1 MNSYSKII
9 IFKKKSVL
17 ALLGLLIVLGLNAQ
31 QDPLFSQYMFNK
43 LALNPAYA
51 GSHDYFTTDIL
62 YRYQWVNIDGA
73 PQTLNF
79 SAHTPLR
86 NSHIGL
92 GLNIYQDVVGPTLS
106 QGVLVTFAYRIIFQ
120 ESKLAF
126 GIQAGIKYR
135 DIFWSQ
141 IKPYNLDDPI
151 VWATVKNKVVPDANI
166 GLYYYSKKY
175 YIGISSKQLLQNE
188 MSVVNVHGRSEYTK
202 LIRHFY
208 GMAGVSFRL
217 SDDILIRPSILA
229 KFVIHAPPQ
238 LDLNLSCI
246 LANNLLIGTSY
257 RTEKAMSFMVEFNLT
272 ENLRLG
278 YSYDIWFNELQHYN
292 KGSHEMRLGYDLD
305 IFQSK
310 MLTPRYLL

>member
-1 MNSYSKII
+1 
-9 IFKKKSVL
+9 
-17 ALLGLLIVLGLNAQ
+17 
-31 QDPLFSQYMFNK
+31 
-43 LALNPAYA
+43 
-51 GSHDYFTTDIL
+51 
-62 YRYQWVNIDGA
+62 
-73 PQTLNF
+73 
-79 SAHTPLR
+79 
-86 NSHIGL
+86 
-92 GLNIYQDVVGPTLS
+92 
-106 QGVLVTFAYRIIFQ
+106 
-120 ESKLAF
+120 
-126 GIQAGIKYR
+126 
-135 DIFWSQ
+135 
-141 IKPYNLDDPI
+141 
-151 VWATVKNKVVPDANI
+151 
-166 GLYYYSKKY
+166 
-175 YIGISSKQLLQNE
+175 